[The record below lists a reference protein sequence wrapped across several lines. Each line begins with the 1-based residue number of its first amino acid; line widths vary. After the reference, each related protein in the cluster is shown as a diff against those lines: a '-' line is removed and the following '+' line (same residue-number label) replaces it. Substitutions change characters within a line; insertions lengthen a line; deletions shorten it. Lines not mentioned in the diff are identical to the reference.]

1 MNGVWGVVGA
11 LISVIGVITMAV
23 LTYRGTRTA
32 ARINAGPAAK
42 QVDLSVLQA
51 SVERLEK
58 ECTELRQE
66 QTRTRG
72 VLWSISRWALVLR
85 DQVTGLGGTPQP
97 PPQDVEDY
105 YRTGV

>member
-1 MNGVWGVVGA
+1 MNGIWGLVGAGITVVGT
-11 LISVIGVITMAV
+11 ITMGF

-32 ARINAGPAAK
+32 ARINAGPAAR

-51 SVERLEK
+51 SVDRLEK
-58 ECTELRQE
+58 ECGELRQE
-66 QTRTRG
+66 QARTRG

>member
-1 MNGVWGVVGA
+1 MNGIWGLIGA
-11 LISVIGVITMAV
+11 GVTVIGTITMGF

-32 ARINAGPAAK
+32 ARINSAPNAK

-58 ECTELRQE
+58 ESAELRQE
-66 QTRTRG
+66 QVRTRG
-72 VLWSISRWALVLR
+72 VLWSLSRWALVLR
-85 DQVTGLGGTPQP
+85 DQVVGAGETPQP
-97 PPQDVEDY
+97 PPQDVADF

>member
-1 MNGVWGVVGA
+1 VNGIWGLVGAGITVVGT
-11 LISVIGVITMAV
+11 ITMGY

-32 ARINAGPAAK
+32 ARINSAPSER

-51 SVERLEK
+51 SVERLK
-58 ECTELRQE
+58 EECNELRQE

-85 DQVTGLGGTPQP
+85 DQVTELRGTPAP

>member
-1 MNGVWGVVGA
+1 MSTLVGVAGA
-11 LISVIGVITMAV
+11 VAAV
-23 LTYRGTRTA
+23 LAAIAAGWFSVRGSRAA
-32 ARINAGPAAK
+32 ARISAAPTTK

-58 ECTELRQE
+58 ECGALRQE

-97 PPQDVEDY
+97 PPEDVENY

>member
-1 MNGVWGVVGA
+1 VSPLVGVAGA
-11 LISVIGVITMAV
+11 IAAVIAAIVAGWFSV
-23 LTYRGTRTA
+23 RGSRAA
-32 ARINAGPAAK
+32 ARISTAPQAK
-42 QVDLSVLQA
+42 QVDLSVLIS

-58 ECTELRQE
+58 ECGELRQE

-85 DQVTGLGGTPQP
+85 DQVIERGGTPQP

>member
-1 MNGVWGVVGA
+1 MSTLVGVAGA
-11 LISVIGVITMAV
+11 IAAV
-23 LTYRGTRTA
+23 LAAIVAGFFSVRGSRAA
-32 ARINAGPAAK
+32 ARISAAPTAK

-51 SVERLEK
+51 SVDRLEK
-58 ECTELRQE
+58 ECGELRQE

-97 PPQDVEDY
+97 PPTDVESY
-105 YRTGV
+105 YRSGV